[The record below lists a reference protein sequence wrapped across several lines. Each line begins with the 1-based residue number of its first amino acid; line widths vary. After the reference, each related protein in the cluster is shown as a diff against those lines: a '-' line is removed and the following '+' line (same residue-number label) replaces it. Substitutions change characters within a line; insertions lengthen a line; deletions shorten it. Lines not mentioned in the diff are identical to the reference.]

1 MKRPHLKV
9 ANLQIVRFTSPQL
22 IFVRYPSE
30 KNIGLFLTRELKSS
44 HFHKYNL
51 DSLGFLKFKIVYGG
65 KVEVSSDSFPPTR
78 RRKMPCHLMFFERH
92 QDGMQ
97 EQ

>member
-1 MKRPHLKV
+1 M
-9 ANLQIVRFTSPQL
+9 
-22 IFVRYPSE
+22 
-30 KNIGLFLTRELKSS
+30 NIGLFLTRELKSS

-97 EQ
+97 EQWKACIYHKPAKTWNLKKSRIFYFHKAQT